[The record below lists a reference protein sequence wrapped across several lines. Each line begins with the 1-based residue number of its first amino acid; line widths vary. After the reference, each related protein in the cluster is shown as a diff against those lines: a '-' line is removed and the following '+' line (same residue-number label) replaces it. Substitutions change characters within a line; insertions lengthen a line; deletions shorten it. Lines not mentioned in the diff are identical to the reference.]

1 MKTVQNQGDMG
12 HIIVI
17 IKCMEMSSKQEAM
30 IQTHSGI
37 SEMTQAEA
45 VKCTE
50 SGGGGGVCTVQV
62 HGDWMPHAS
71 ISLHSPRP
79 SPASYSHQQN
89 L

>member
-1 MKTVQNQGDMG
+1 MS

-30 IQTHSGI
+30 IRTLSGI

-50 SGGGGGVCTVQV
+50 SGEVCTVQV
-62 HGDWMPHAS
+62 HGDLDAS
-71 ISLHSPRP
+71 G
-79 SPASYSHQQN
+79 
-89 L
+89 